1 MPNVS
6 VWILPKI
13 ALIAQKGICSAMW
26 TGIDTSLFQLGLQE
40 DDFV

>member
-13 ALIAQKGICSAMW
+13 ALIAQKGSAMW